1 MGIGKTEGVKQMALF
16 HFIWHNFTLFITLL
30 LLTNLIL
37 AIVMALF
44 ERRNPVTTMVWLMVI
59 FFFPIIGFILYLF
72 LGQDLRKRKLFIL
85 KAQEEDK
92 LIRTIRYQ
100 RTLLYG
106 NQYKFKDPRVQN
118 YTDMI
123 TLNLASSDAP
133 LSEDNTVKIYTTG
146 EDKFADLRTS
156 IRNARKFIHMEYYI
170 IRNDPLGREIVE
182 LLAAK
187 AREGV
192 EVKFLYDGMGGI
204 RLPKNFFDS
213 LTQAGGKVAVFYPPF
228 IPKFNLRVNY
238 RNHRKIC
245 VFDGIE
251 GYVGGFN
258 IGTEYLGKSKRF
270 NYWRDI
276 HLKIEGSA
284 VNELE
289 FRFLLDW
296 RFASEE
302 ENPFDDSY
310 FPRHEPRGCT
320 AVQVVSSGPDSKWPS
335 IRNAYLK
342 IINSARNHVY
352 IETPYFVPDEE
363 ILSAMKMA
371 ALSGVDIRVIIP
383 QKPDHPFV
391 HWAAMS
397 YIGELL
403 ESGVRFFAYHKGF
416 IHSKMFTSDG
426 FVSSIGTANLDIRS
440 FRVNFEVNA
449 FLYNEAAARELDEI
463 FIKDMYDSTEIT
475 LEKYNQRPLIAKTK
489 DAICRLLSPLL

>member
-1 MGIGKTEGVKQMALF
+1 MVLNKGVNEMNPIY
-16 HFIWHNFTLFITLL
+16 FIWQNLTLFITLMIV
-30 LLTNLIL
+30 TNLIL
-37 AIVMALF
+37 AVAMVLF
-44 ERRNPVTTMVWLMVI
+44 ERRNPVTTMIWSMVI

-72 LGQDLRKRKLFIL
+72 LGQDLRKRKIFTL
-85 KAQEEDK
+85 KSHEEDK

-100 RTLLYG
+100 RTLLNG
-106 NQYKFKDPRVQN
+106 NQYRFKDPKIQK

-123 TLNLASSDAP
+123 TMHLSSSDAP
-133 LSEDNTVKIYTTG
+133 LSEDNAVKIYTTG
-146 EDKFADLRTS
+146 EAKFADLFQS
-156 IRNARKFIHMEYYI
+156 IRNAKKFIHMEYYI
-170 IRNDPLGREIVE
+170 IRNDALGKEVVE
-182 LLAAK
+182 LLAEK

-204 RLPKNFFDS
+204 RLPKNFFDP
-213 LTQAGGKVAVFYPPF
+213 LIKAGGKVAVFLPPF

-245 VFDGIE
+245 VFDGVT
-251 GYVGGFN
+251 GFVGGFN
-258 IGTEYLGKSKRF
+258 IGVEYLGKSKKF
-270 NYWRDI
+270 NYWRDMHI
-276 HLKIEGSA
+276 KIEGSA
-284 VNELE
+284 VKDLEL
-289 FRFLLDW
+289 RFLLDW
-296 RFASEE
+296 RFASGEE
-302 ENPFDDSY
+302 ISFDDSHY
-310 FPRHEPRGCT
+310 PQTETVGNT
-320 AVQVVSSGPDSKWPS
+320 AIQIVSSGPDSKWMS
-335 IRNAYLK
+335 VRNGYLK

-363 ILSAMKMA
+363 ILSALKMA

-383 QKPDHPFV
+383 KKPDHPFV

-403 ESGVRFFAYHKGF
+403 EAGVRFFAYHKGF
-416 IHSKMFTSDG
+416 IHSKMLTSDG

-449 FLYNEAAARELDEI
+449 FIYNSATAQELDEI

-475 LEKYNQRPLIAKTK
+475 LEKFNQRPLKDKTK

>member
-1 MGIGKTEGVKQMALF
+1 MAPIY
-16 HFIWHNFTLFITLL
+16 FIWQNLPLFITFLII
-30 LLTNLIL
+30 TNLIL

-85 KAQEEDK
+85 KSQEEDK

-100 RTLLYG
+100 KTLLYG
-106 NQYKFKDPRVQN
+106 NQYKFKDPRVQE

-123 TLNLASSDAP
+123 TLNLASSASP

-146 EDKFADLRTS
+146 EEKFADLKAS

-170 IRNDPLGREIVE
+170 IRNDALGREIVE
-182 LLAAK
+182 LLAEK

-204 RLPKNFFDS
+204 RLPKNFFDP
-213 LTQAGGKVAVFYPPF
+213 LIQAGGKVAVFYPPF

-245 VFDGIE
+245 VFDGVT

-258 IGTEYLGKSKRF
+258 IGIEYLGKSKRF

-276 HLKIEGSA
+276 HIKIEGSA
-284 VNELE
+284 VNELA

-302 ENPFDDSY
+302 DNLGDIY
-310 FPRHEPRGCT
+310 FPQHEAKGST
-320 AVQVVSSGPDSKWPS
+320 AIQIVSSGPDSKWLS
-335 IRNAYLK
+335 IRDAYLK

-352 IETPYFVPDEE
+352 IETPYFVPDDE
-363 ILSAMKMA
+363 ILSALKMA
-371 ALSGVDIRVIIP
+371 TLSGVDVRVILP
-383 QKPDHPFV
+383 EKPDHPFV

-403 ESGVRFFAYHKGF
+403 EAGVRFFAYHKGF

-449 FLYNEAAARELDEI
+449 FIYNAATAEKLDEI

-475 LEKYNQRPLIAKTK
+475 LEKYNQRSLGAKTK